1 MFAFAGLDRDR
12 CLAGVSSDRVAVRV
26 AASAVADLGEQPGA
40 FGGHGQVG
48 GRVVSD
54 PLLPSARRMV
64 RLGVSVV
71 EGMWFLVMNVSET
84 KLLVAPLSS
93 MTVPL
98 RPPI

>member
-1 MFAFAGLDRDR
+1 M
-12 CLAGVSSDRVAVRV
+12 
-26 AASAVADLGEQPGA
+26 
-40 FGGHGQVG
+40 
-48 GRVVSD
+48 
-54 PLLPSARRMV
+54 